1 MDHALELDLRTLEVD
16 GDSHLQLAA
25 LYLFCHYSKVYIHT
39 DAINK
44 HLHVYAQVQ
53 KIFPDGGG
61 GEVREIFMFAEGGG
75 VFQGIF
81 SIIFRTKF

>member
-75 VFQGIF
+75 VPRHIF
-81 SIIFRTKF
+81 DNFSN

>member
-61 GEVREIFMFAEGGG
+61 GGGRSERYSCLPKGGG
-75 VFQGIF
+75 C
-81 SIIFRTKF
+81 SKAYFR

>member
-25 LYLFCHYSKVYIHT
+25 LYLICHYSKVYIHT

-61 GEVREIFMFAEGGG
+61 GEVREIFMFAEGGAG
-75 VFQGIF
+75 VPRHIFDNF
-81 SIIFRTKF
+81 SI

>member
-61 GEVREIFMFAEGGG
+61 GGGPRDIHVCRRGGGG
-75 VFQGIF
+75 VPRHIF
-81 SIIFRTKF
+81 DNFSN